1 MKYVLLADMS
11 CVGDLTT
18 CCSDYGIAY
27 YLFFVKK
34 ALDIIHI
41 VVPILLILMVTIDLV
56 KMVLSPD
63 DPQKKKSKSLIN
75 KFMAAILVFFVPL
88 IVNVLFGLIDG
99 FGVDVGGCWKAAE
112 QIVDVMESTEEYN
125 ADLGETKGEIKDN
138 THTTSSGYVKDDE
151 ASGNKK
157 NDDEDPSTATG
168 SDTGKKMVN
177 YGKRFLGN
185 PYVWGGNSLTN
196 GVDCSGFTQQIHKK
210 YGISIPRVAAD
221 QAASSSGKSI
231 SSLSKAKAGDL
242 VFYRGSDG
250 TIGHVA
256 MYMGDGKVIHASNK
270 KDGIKISEAN
280 YKTPASIKRFW

>member
-41 VVPILLILMVTIDLV
+41 VVPILLILMVTIDFV
-56 KMVLSPD
+56 KMVLNPD

-75 KFMAAILVFFVPL
+75 KFMAAVLVFFVPF

-112 QIVDVMESTEEYN
+112 EIVNVMENTEEYN
-125 ADLGETKGEIKDN
+125 AELNDKKTEIEDS
-138 THTTSSGYVKDDE
+138 THTTSSGYIEDEEPSDDDE
-151 ASGNKK
+151 A
-157 NDDEDPSTATG
+157 DDEDPSTATG

-280 YKTPASIKRFW
+280 YRTPASIKRFW